1 MVRIQKFHYHVD
13 KNPLLNPTQSQ
24 FYGTVTY
31 LQTWFLYVYFNIIF
45 LFVPSTVM
53 MMLLVL
59 WAIWT
64 LLKWA
69 LLIRVNTEDRANI
82 QTRHNINN

>member
-1 MVRIQKFHYHVD
+1 
-13 KNPLLNPTQSQ
+13 
-24 FYGTVTY
+24 
-31 LQTWFLYVYFNIIF
+31 
-45 LFVPSTVM
+45 M